1 MPERNPV
8 VRYGTILRKGGA
20 HTKSVS
26 GTRHRSKR
34 QLDDEIDEYS
44 TTDPVREAIKELARG
59 GAILPLLICAISFIG
74 YALET
79 GRSERPPH
87 SVHEPS

>member
-34 QLDDEIDEYS
+34 QLDEEIDEYFDNRS
-44 TTDPVREAIKELARG
+44 RKG
-59 GAILPLLICAISFIG
+59 GNKG
-74 YALET
+74 T
-79 GRSERPPH
+79 GKGRSN
-87 SVHEPS
+87 SAPSYLCNLVYRLCA

>member
-34 QLDDEIDEYS
+34 QLDDEIDEYFNDS
-44 TTDPVREAIKELARG
+44 RSRKEHAKGNGKGQRRSAPSSLYPYRTG
-59 GAILPLLICAISFIG
+59 CYICA
-74 YALET
+74 
-79 GRSERPPH
+79 
-87 SVHEPS
+87 